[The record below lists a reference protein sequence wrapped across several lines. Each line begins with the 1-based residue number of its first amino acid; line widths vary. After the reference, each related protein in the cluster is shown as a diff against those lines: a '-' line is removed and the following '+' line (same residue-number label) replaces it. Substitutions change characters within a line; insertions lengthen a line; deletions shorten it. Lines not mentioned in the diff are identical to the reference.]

1 MDAKLVKFGEIE
13 INGRRYTHD
22 VVVEGGGQVHK
33 RRKGPSKAYRQ
44 RFGHTPL
51 SVDEAIP
58 WSAQRLIIGTGASGQ
73 LPVMAEVQAEA
84 ARRGVKLV
92 AMPTSEAC
100 DLLTR
105 EGAAGTTAIL
115 HVTC

>member
-1 MDAKLVKFGEIE
+1 MDAKLVTFGEIE

-22 VVVEGGGQVHK
+22 VVVEGGRVRK
-33 RRKGPSKAYRQ
+33 RKEGPSKAYRH

-51 SVDEAIP
+51 SIDEAIP
-58 WSAQRLIIGTGASGQ
+58 WSAPRLIIGTGASAQ
-73 LPVMAEVQAEA
+73 LPVMDEVYVEA
-84 ARRGVKLV
+84 DRRGVELV
-92 AMPTSEAC
+92 AVPTSEAC

-105 EGAAGTTAIL
+105 EGGAGTTAVL